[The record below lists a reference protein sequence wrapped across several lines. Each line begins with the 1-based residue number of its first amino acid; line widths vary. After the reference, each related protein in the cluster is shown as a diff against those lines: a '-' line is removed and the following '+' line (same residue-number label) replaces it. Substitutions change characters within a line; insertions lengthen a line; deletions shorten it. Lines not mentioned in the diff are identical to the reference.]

1 MTNKTTP
8 TVQSLDMVRD
18 ELIRLNKVEHLS
30 WRKIACLE
38 RFYGIPAGT
47 LCAISKSREPR
58 DIEHRRILRLPA
70 LELAP
75 VCKKCGEMH
84 VTKRCTNRK
93 QGSRPVQHEH
103 NEQVALFQ
111 QISYFENTYPELKRL
126 FAIPNGGH
134 RNKIVGAKLKAE
146 GVKRGVPDLFLPIS
160 RGRFHGMF
168 IEMKTGRNIP
178 SPEQREW
185 IDLLKRNGYHAIV
198 EYSAQDAFNAL
209 VEYLSLPGEES

>member
-8 TVQSLDMVRD
+8 NVQSLDMVRD
-18 ELIRLNKVEHLS
+18 ELIRLNTVEHLS

-38 RFYGIPAGT
+38 RFSGITAGT
-47 LCAISKSREPR
+47 LCAISKGREPR
-58 DIEHRRILRLPA
+58 NMEHRRILRMPT

-75 VCKKCGEMH
+75 VCNKCGEVH
-84 VTKRCTNRK
+84 VTKRCTNGK
-93 QGSRPVQHEH
+93 HGSRPTQHEH

-146 GVKRGVPDLFLPIS
+146 GVKRGVPDLFLPVS
-160 RGRFHGMF
+160 RGKFHGMF
-168 IEMKTGRNIP
+168 IEMKAGRNTP

-185 IDLLKRNGYHAIV
+185 IDVLKRNGYLAIM

-209 VEYLSLPGEES
+209 VEYLTLPVEDS